1 MTPFLKNIE
10 QALKELI
17 ATGDKVLV
25 GVSGGADSIN
35 SNSLSQKKR
44 LSRNNKKK
52 REMQDKWEEMYKS
65 VEKSK
70 KINSD
75 QNGSPF
81 QTLEQKLQQIKE
93 LRSDKMITEAEY
105 QKRKQKLLNSL

>member
-1 MTPFLKNIE
+1 MLEIPRSHIALVEFLDDLPESSGVYKFIDSKDCPSYIGKAKNI
-10 QALKELI
+10 
-17 ATGDKVLV
+17 
-25 GVSGGADSIN
+25 
-35 SNSLSQKKR
+35 KKR
-44 LSRNNKKK
+44 V
-52 REMQDKWEEMYKS
+52 KS
-65 VEKSK
+65 YYSKTKEKSK
-70 KINSD
+70 KIKSD